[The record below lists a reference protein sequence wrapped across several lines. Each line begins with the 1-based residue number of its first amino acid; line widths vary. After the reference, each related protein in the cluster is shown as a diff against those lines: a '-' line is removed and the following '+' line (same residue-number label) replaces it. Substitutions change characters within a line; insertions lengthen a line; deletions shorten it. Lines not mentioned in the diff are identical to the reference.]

1 MQGRLLY
8 RSFAVGYRG
17 IPELEIRVL
26 TRRRTSFP
34 LVRLLAYE
42 SLAPLLT
49 L

>member
-26 TRRRTSFP
+26 TRRRASFP
-34 LVRLLAYE
+34 LVRLLA
-42 SLAPLLT
+42 
-49 L
+49 